1 MHDQAYT
8 TVRAM
13 SRAVRILVVDDS
25 PKVRR
30 TVREIVESAGARVQ
44 ECSDGDEV
52 LEAFERFVP
61 DWVFMDV
68 RMARIDGLEATRL
81 LKKVHPE
88 ARVVIVTEIDQPDLR
103 TGAREAG
110 AERFVAKTDLLEL
123 RELIREV

>member
-1 MHDQAYT
+1 MKQRPR
-8 TVRAM
+8 V
-13 SRAVRILVVDDS
+13 LVVDDS
-25 PKVRR
+25 PRVRR
-30 TVREIVESAGARVQ
+30 TIREILEGAGAHVE

-123 RELIREV
+123 RELICEV